1 MGQNADGSTR
11 WATKTEWA
19 AWFDSQ
25 MAGSAAAGAAEY
37 ATTTGAL
44 SSSTIGGLARKAI
57 RGGVYGA
64 AIGLA
69 VEGVLDGAGWAIKE
83 LQDQV
88 VVPGIP
94 QEELKPSAWCFTTQG
109 GVQRC
114 ANSPGVMTASA
125 HLANSSEFSQPCTAS
140 VINNSGYYYCK
151 RIGDGVQILTIIDG
165 PRTMPVTGWPVSYV
179 NANPSTDDV
188 PVSDEQLGDAI
199 KQRPEV
205 VDSLLTDP
213 RTGRPVMTPELQQQG
228 DDLKKRLEEREGYDP
243 SDPSTVPDLED
254 DTVKDDG
261 SPWPSFCGWATAV
274 CEFIT
279 WFKADDAE
287 TESPEVPW
295 EEESPADYEQSWSS
309 GLGGGSCPS
318 AVTFTVALGGQSASP
333 EFSFDGL
340 CRFATMMRPVIIAL
354 ASIIAGFIIAGVRGT
369 KDA

>member
-25 MAGSAAAGAAEY
+25 MAGGAAAGAAEY

-69 VEGVLDGAGWAIKE
+69 VEGIIDGAGWAISE
-83 LQDQV
+83 LKDQV
-88 VVPGIP
+88 LTPGTKE
-94 QEELKPSAWCFTTQG
+94 QLGESGWC
-109 GVQRC
+109 RENNC
-114 ANSPGVMTASA
+114 AST
-125 HLANSSEFSQPCTAS
+125 
-140 VINNSGYYYCK
+140 
-151 RIGDGVQILTIIDG
+151 IDG
-165 PRTMPVTGWPVSYV
+165 LIPWAQKKYPPSDPSVVARWIGVESSPVEGYLCALVKPELGGGCASMVPVAYRTKPTTGWGDTV
-179 NANPSTDDV
+179 NVGVGTDPG
-188 PVSDEQLGDAI
+188 PVSDEDLGNEIRKD
-199 KQRPEV
+199 PGLV
-205 VDSLLTDP
+205 NSLLTDP
-213 RTGRPVMTPELQQQG
+213 RTDRPVMTPELQQQG

-243 SDPSTVPDLED
+243 SDPSTSPDLED
-254 DTVKDDG
+254 DTANDDG
-261 SPWPSFCGWATAV
+261 SPWPTFCGWATSV
-274 CEFIT
+274 CDFIT
-279 WFKADDAE
+279 WFKTDDP
-287 TESPEVPW
+287 ESESLEVPW

-333 EFSFDGL
+333 EFSFEGL